1 MKVDDRSCIA
11 EHLIFQLWQKNYFST
26 IPIQTVDGR
35 SVTILSTG
43 ILNQDSGPDFKNISI
58 KVEDQ
63 IFQGDLEIHR
73 APGDWY
79 THQHHADPNYNN
91 VVMHLVI
98 GAFTPH
104 EPPVRLNRL
113 EVDVQVFTEIS
124 PEQFDYLA
132 KKFKINM
139 KNSSQQFFCQLS
151 QTDTGFKLQF
161 IDHMGRQRLEAKA
174 YRFSEQRVSSSWNQI
189 LYVGIM
195 EALGYS
201 KNQIPFRKLAQ
212 LLPFE
217 ALMREFQHAAN
228 ANPLFKPLAL
238 LLGVAG
244 LLPSQDPSFD
254 WKKVKDEET
263 RDYVTTLEAI
273 WGNYADRLGLNVMG
287 KDEWQFFRMR
297 PNNFPTRRLAGAS
310 LILRQFIDG
319 GILEKL
325 LKLTEGMQDKPSSLI
340 KEFERLFTCKTDGYW
355 ATHYLLD
362 NKPDDLA
369 GDTTVTLI
377 GKDRAREIVVN
388 IVLPVMLAYAREI
401 ENSALNI
408 QIMQLYRQYPK
419 ISSNSV
425 IKKMSHLLFAP
436 QHKMNELIS
445 TAMKQQG
452 LIHLYKL
459 HCHRKECERC
469 KHDWQ
474 NL

>member
-1 MKVDDRSCIA
+1 MKVDDRSSIA

-35 SVTILSTG
+35 NVTILSTG

-73 APGDWY
+73 APEDWY

-132 KKFKINM
+132 KKFKINVE
-139 KNSSQQFFCQLS
+139 NSSQQFFCQLS
-151 QTDTGFKLQF
+151 QTDPGFKLQV
-161 IDHMGRQRLEAKA
+161 IDHLGRQRLEAKA
-174 YRFSEQRVSSSWNQI
+174 YRFNEQRVSNSWNQI

-217 ALMREFQHAAN
+217 ALMREFQHVAD

-287 KDEWQFFRMR
+287 KGDWQFFRMR

-310 LILRQFIDG
+310 LILRQFIDS

-325 LKLTEGMQDKPSSLI
+325 LKLTEGMQDNLSSLI
-340 KEFERLFTCKTDGYW
+340 KEFERLFICKTDGYW

-362 NKPDDLA
+362 NKPDDLP

-388 IVLPVMLAYAREI
+388 IILPVMLAYAREI
-401 ENSALNI
+401 ENSALKI
-408 QIMQLYRQYPK
+408 QIMQLYSQYPK

-425 IKKMSHLLFAP
+425 IKKMSHLLFALQP
-436 QHKMNELIS
+436 KMNELIS

-469 KHDWQ
+469 KQDWQ
-474 NL
+474 TL